1 MRAFNLIDRV
11 DESCY
16 CWRQI
21 YFFQTNIN
29 QIQIEMD
36 FGKIFGTHHFFN
48 FGLEISDKGGFAV

>member
-1 MRAFNLIDRV
+1 MKAV
-11 DESCY
+11 TVHCP
-16 CWRQI
+16 WRQI
-21 YFFQTNIN
+21 SFFQTNIN